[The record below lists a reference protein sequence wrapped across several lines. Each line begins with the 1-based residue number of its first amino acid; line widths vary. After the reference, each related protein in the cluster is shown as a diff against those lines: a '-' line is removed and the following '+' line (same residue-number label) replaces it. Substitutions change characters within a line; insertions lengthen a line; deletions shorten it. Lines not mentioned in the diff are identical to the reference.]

1 MEGFDNILRRQVDSD
16 KPKLHN
22 VSFCAIGKEGE
33 CPPPPFFFFTSILLA
48 YLPALPFTV
57 LANSMAIPLEVTLPR

>member
-1 MEGFDNILRRQVDSD
+1 MEGFDNILRRQVDGD

-33 CPPPPFFFFTSILLA
+33 CPPLPPPFFFYTYPACLLA
-48 YLPALPFTV
+48 C
-57 LANSMAIPLEVTLPR
+57 LAIYCLGKFNGNTT